1 VSPTATHWR
10 ELARRTGK
18 GVEAALLWD
27 ESVRR
32 VKVTVS
38 DDRLCHHIDFDVG
51 GAYELSA
58 FAVPFVAAASPLEE
72 GRTHD

>member
-1 VSPTATHWR
+1 MSPTATHWR
-10 ELARRTGK
+10 ELARRTGD

-51 GAYELSA
+51 GAGELSV
-58 FAVPFVAAASPLEE
+58 FAAQFAAAASPLEE